1 MRHLLTCCFLTIL
14 IVPAS
19 PAADNPIPVRVRPP
33 SRIQQ
38 PARVAASG
46 SVDTEATV
54 NLAFQVAGR
63 IRRVLVEEG
72 HRVRK
77 GQVVAELDPTDYQLG
92 VEAAKAQTAA
102 ARAQSAKAQA
112 GPRKQDVELA
122 RIQDALRTATA
133 VPLRTTEVGAEVLE
147 LAQRVVLAVNR
158 NVISDAGAAA
168 LSARAGAEA
177 SALNVR
183 INLAAIKDPAYTS
196 TQVAALEALL
206 ARAERSGS
214 AVLTAGDAS
223 ISR

>member
-1 MRHLLTCCFLTIL
+1 MNDTVHGWLDALASEAPAPGGGAAAGLL
-14 IVPAS
+14 VS
-19 PAADNPIPVRVRPP
+19 VGAA
-33 SRIQQ
+33 
-38 PARVAASG
+38 
-46 SVDTEATV
+46 
-54 NLAFQVAGR
+54 
-63 IRRVLVEEG
+63 LVEMVCNLTVGREKYKD
-72 HRVRK
+72 V
-77 GQVVAELDPTDYQLG
+77 EQLMLETRETAG
-92 VEAAKAQTAA
+92 KLRREADRLREEDTAA
-102 ARAQSAKAQA
+102 FEEVSAAYALPKGTAEEKAS
-112 GPRKQDVELA
+112 RSA

-214 AVLTAGDAS
+214 AVLTAVDAA

>member
-1 MRHLLTCCFLTIL
+1 MNDTVHGWLDALASEAPAPGGGAAAGLL
-14 IVPAS
+14 VS
-19 PAADNPIPVRVRPP
+19 VGAA
-33 SRIQQ
+33 
-38 PARVAASG
+38 
-46 SVDTEATV
+46 
-54 NLAFQVAGR
+54 
-63 IRRVLVEEG
+63 LVEMVCNLTVGREKYKD
-72 HRVRK
+72 V
-77 GQVVAELDPTDYQLG
+77 EQLMLETRETAG
-92 VEAAKAQTAA
+92 KLRREADRLREEDTAA
-102 ARAQSAKAQA
+102 FEEVSGAYALPKGTAEEKAS
-112 GPRKQDVELA
+112 RSA

-214 AVLTAGDAS
+214 AVLTAVDAS